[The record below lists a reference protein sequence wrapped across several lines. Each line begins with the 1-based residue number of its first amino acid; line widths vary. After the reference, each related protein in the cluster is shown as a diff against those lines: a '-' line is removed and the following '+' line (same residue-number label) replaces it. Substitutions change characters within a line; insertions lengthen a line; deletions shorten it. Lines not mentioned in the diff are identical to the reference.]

1 MIKGKN
7 TIRVGG
13 NVVERYREP
22 VNRHTTNQMTQYIFD
37 YKKCKSHIPDNVK
50 GNLVEATSGRA
61 GRKNGTMCTNR
72 TGYSAAFGSAYS
84 VELGGTPDEPGRF

>member
-22 VNRHTTNQMTQYIFD
+22 VNHHAVNQMTQYIFD
-37 YKKCKSHIPDNVK
+37 YKKCKAHIPDNIK
-50 GNLVEATSGRA
+50 GNLVEATSGLA
-61 GRKNGTMCTNR
+61 GRKNGTMAINR
-72 TGYSAAFGSAYS
+72 NGVSAAYGPSYR